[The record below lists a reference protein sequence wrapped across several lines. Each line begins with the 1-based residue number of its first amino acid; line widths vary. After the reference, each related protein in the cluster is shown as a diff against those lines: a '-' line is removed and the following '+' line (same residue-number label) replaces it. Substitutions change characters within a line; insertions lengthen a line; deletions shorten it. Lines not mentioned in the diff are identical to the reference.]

1 MISVCMVSREYFG
14 RGLCF
19 WMERIPGPSLFLFQD
34 SLLFGGD
41 LGRNF
46 FISRS

>member
-19 WMERIPGPSLFLFQD
+19 WMERIPGTILFYFKIPCSLGAIWAEIFL
-34 SLLFGGD
+34 
-41 LGRNF
+41 
-46 FISRS
+46 